1 MGEQLES
8 DYIIQMYEALLFE
21 SVEELKSC
29 EGKFKEESELKISG
43 LNSQISELTEKVNW
57 LRTKRD
63 FFKKNSDKFAEEL
76 KEDKLK
82 VKCSVLELENANLK
96 VKSLEKQSQEKE
108 QKVEAEKTV

>member
-43 LNSQISELTEKVNW
+43 LNSQISELT
-57 LRTKRD
+57 
-63 FFKKNSDKFAEEL
+63 
-76 KEDKLK
+76 
-82 VKCSVLELENANLK
+82 
-96 VKSLEKQSQEKE
+96 
-108 QKVEAEKTV
+108 